1 MQSPVATSKRQNSDI
16 QSQTS
21 VSWLYLKMR
30 IVGTLERS
38 VAESNQLVRISRK
51 KAQKK
56 DRRQLHQ
63 AGGHVHRREIVL
75 LSCARVLN
83 DILKLPTLLIHC
95 SQLDLAIAVH
105 LLWKKTGEF
114 VAFRLFFFNNL
125 GTVRLQYTG
134 NETRC
139 GDSTRTIGS
148 LYSCDRDKRFYL
160 EHVLRV
166 TFKACMTIAAYQML
180 FERVLRLTGEKKAFM
195 AATYLF
201 LRWKMASL
209 DIAN

>member
-1 MQSPVATSKRQNSDI
+1 MILHETSFVKHSSKIILSSSN
-16 QSQTS
+16 
-21 VSWLYLKMR
+21 VSCLK
-30 IVGTLERS
+30 
-38 VAESNQLVRISRK
+38 SRPIK
-51 KAQKK
+51 
-56 DRRQLHQ
+56 
-63 AGGHVHRREIVL
+63 
-75 LSCARVLN
+75 
-83 DILKLPTLLIHC
+83 
-95 SQLDLAIAVH
+95 
-105 LLWKKTGEF
+105 
-114 VAFRLFFFNNL
+114 NNL